1 MNLLECRFS
10 CFAHFVITSCEPV
23 LGHQLR
29 VAAQMQQ
36 PGTDLESKRDV

>member
-23 LGHQLR
+23 LGRQLR

-36 PGTDLESKRDV
+36 SGPGLEPKRDV